1 MTVAETELST
11 ALAARGGGHPTIPA
25 PRDLPK
31 PVYAFDLES
40 VTYEHQHPTVTGADV
55 MAAGNIPVSEGII
68 RVLPDGAREAIG
80 PDTVIE
86 LATGAQ
92 FKRRPRFKRG

>member
-1 MTVAETELST
+1 MKVVETDLST
-11 ALAARGGGHPTIPA
+11 ALAKPGGHPTVPA

-31 PVYAFDLES
+31 PVYTFDLEA
-40 VTYEHQHPTVTGADV
+40 VTYEHQQATVTGADV
-55 MAAGNIPVSEGII
+55 MAAGGIPASEGII
-68 RVLPDGAREAIG
+68 RVLPDGSREAIG